1 MGSLTP
7 GALAA
12 VIEAVAPFS
21 LVLDEEGRIVHA
33 GPAMSRLVPG
43 ARAGSYF
50 KDVFEATRPTDL
62 ETFLRP
68 AKGLRFFQDRSRA
81 LKFKGS
87 VKHIDGGVHLLAANP
102 LINAEQT
109 IGMLGITFSDLPPH
123 DSIAEYV
130 FLQQS
135 YDTSLLEARQALETA
150 RQQEDALRA
159 VIDSST
165 DQIIVVD
172 MGGRVARWNR
182 TAEAFHGIPEAHALG
197 RTLGGLFLPARYAAV
212 WDRFLARL
220 AQDAQR
226 PAHARPFEL
235 TLTNRHGQ
243 RVTLEVRMTSFH
255 QGGRFLQINALDLS
269 ERLRVESEIRNR
281 EAYFRSVITNMDLG
295 LLVVDLEERVL
306 STNAA
311 MARILGCTEG
321 EMIGRQV
328 HELVKFTDAQE
339 GDRARRRAA
348 EERSKGLSGAWEVS
362 IRHPDTGQRHL
373 LVSGA
378 PRFDPQGELV
388 GSIGIHLDITDR
400 IDMARELERSRNWFQ
415 TLVSKLPGA
424 VFLEEVRPQPAV
436 RFISSFVAS
445 ITGYPPEWYL
455 GGAVQ
460 RLQNVHPEDAL
471 EVREQVEHA
480 IAHEEDYTMEYR
492 IVRPDSGV
500 VWVREVGRFFHESD
514 RLMLTGNLFDISRE
528 HEVQQLVELNERMIE
543 ALAPA
548 IAALLEE
555 GDVVEN
561 IGVGMKL
568 MGNSLGVDR
577 VTLFRMNGTDTGSL
591 DCGPVLKWSAPD
603 TLDPSEPWRAPMAAL
618 GPVGEAT
625 LAMRSY
631 TTRRV
636 SEAHGQLRG
645 FMEQEQVERLLS
657 IPLRTRKGVWGFIC
671 IDIVRD
677 GFWAP
682 DTQMAALEAFAAAV
696 SEALER
702 DRINVQRQLDL
713 EVEKA
718 ISRMA
723 ASMLGH
729 ATEDS
734 LLEDFVVRM
743 ATEFGLEHCIVYR
756 IEDARGCLL
765 PKAAWRDGRIATEF
779 ITHGPVVHPGA
790 GIVGDVLRSHRLER
804 IDDTSKDPR
813 YVPDERHRLSE
824 LVVPVMFGER
834 LLGIINTEDDRPA
847 FYGPKHER
855 TLATV
860 AAMLSAQLMRLEK
873 KQRWEDE
880 LLQKAVLQE
889 RLNDELALALNERTD
904 RLRELEA
911 MSRYADSNPS
921 PVLRITHDGLLG
933 YANQASAPVLSA
945 LNVHVGERLPPDLF
959 ARFRGASGPLIIT
972 CGDVIF
978 EMTTA
983 PVPEFNFINVYGTDI
998 TAIQR
1003 LREAQEELVSQERLS
1018 AIGRIT
1024 AGIAHEINSPLGAVV
1039 GSAQNLDLLLRELVG
1054 KSMLS
1059 ILPEDQVLLA
1069 ELLPELPASLS
1080 PAVIMQ
1086 RSTLFRER
1094 LASIAPELNRKHWP
1108 VRMAEVGW
1116 SPDPGQSWERLVTH
1130 PRREQLM
1137 EAVVNIASMRESLR
1151 TVHFAAERASK
1162 VVQALRSYMHRDE
1175 KRHVAEFDVARQLR
1189 MVATLFS
1196 VSGRKGVRLHQRTPE
1211 VCMARGVEDELA
1223 QVWTNLLSNALHAVG
1238 DEGDIEVELLA
1249 MHDRFQVSV
1258 VNNGPPIPA
1267 DIMARMYDPMFT
1279 TKKKGE
1285 GTGLGLSIVKGFV
1298 ESHQGSITCD
1308 SSTER
1313 TIFVISLP
1321 TNPSPIHDERTS
1333 AGHTVG
1339 GR

>member
-43 ARAGSYF
+43 ARAGASF
-50 KDVFEATRPTDL
+50 KDVFEVTRPIDL
-62 ETFLRP
+62 EAFLQP

-87 VKHIDGGVHLLAANP
+87 VRQVDGGLHLLAANP

-150 RQQEDALRA
+150 RQQEEALRA

-172 MGGRVARWNR
+172 MGGRVVRWNR

-220 AQDAQR
+220 VHDAQR
-226 PAHARPFEL
+226 PVEARPFEL
-235 TLTNRHGQ
+235 TLTDRHGR
-243 RVTLEVRMTSFH
+243 RVTLEVRMTSFR
-255 QGGRFLQINALDLS
+255 QGGRFLQINALDLT
-269 ERLRVESEIRNR
+269 ERLQVEAEIRNR

-328 HELVKFTDAQE
+328 QELVKFADEQE

-362 IRHPDTGQRHL
+362 IRHPDSGLRHL

-378 PRFDPQGELV
+378 PRFDAQGELV
-388 GSIGIHLDITDR
+388 GSIGIHLDITER

-415 TLVSKLPGA
+415 ALVSKLPGA
-424 VFLEEVRPQPAV
+424 IFLEEVRPQPAV

-445 ITGYPPEWYL
+445 ITGYPPEWYMD
-455 GGAVQ
+455 GAVQ
-460 RLQNVHPEDAL
+460 RLQNVHPEDAI
-471 EVREQVEHA
+471 EVREQLQHA

-500 VWVREVGRFFHESD
+500 AWVREVGRFFHESG

-528 HEVQQLVELNERMIE
+528 REVQQLVELNERMIE

-548 IAALLEE
+548 TAALLED

-561 IGVGMKL
+561 IGVGMRL
-568 MGNSLGVDR
+568 MGNALGVDR
-577 VTLFRMNGTDTGSL
+577 VTLFRMDNTSAGSL
-591 DCGPVLKWSAPD
+591 DCGPVLKWFAPD
-603 TLDPSEPWRAPMAAL
+603 TLDRSEPWKAPMAAL

-657 IPLRTRKGVWGFIC
+657 IPLRTRKGPWGFIC
-671 IDIVRD
+671 IDLVRD

-682 DTQMAALEAFAAAV
+682 DTQMATLEAYSAAV

-702 DRINVQRQLDL
+702 DRINTQRQLDL

-729 ATEDS
+729 ATEAS

-756 IEDARGCLL
+756 FDDARGCLL
-765 PKAAWRDGRIATEF
+765 PKAAWRDGRIAAEF

-790 GIVGDVLRSHRLER
+790 GIVGDVLRSRRLER

-834 LLGIINTEDDRPA
+834 LLGIINSEDDRPA

-855 TLATV
+855 TLVTA
-860 AAMLSAQLMRLEK
+860 AAMLSAQLVRLE
-873 KQRWEDE
+873 QQQLSEDE
-880 LLQKAVLQE
+880 RHQKALLQE
-889 RLNDELALALNERTD
+889 RLNTELATALHERTE
-904 RLRELEA
+904 RLLELEA
-911 MSRYADSNPS
+911 MSRYADSNPN
-921 PVLRITHDGLLG
+921 PVLRITADALLG
-933 YANQASAPVLSA
+933 YANEASYPVLAA
-945 LNVHVGERLPPDLF
+945 LELRVGERLAPDLL
-959 ARFRGASGPLIIT
+959 ARFMHSTAPFIIH
-972 CGDVIF
+972 CDGVLY

-983 PVPEFNFINVYGTDI
+983 PVPEFNFINVYGTDV

-1003 LREAQEELVSQERLS
+1003 LREAQEELVSHERLS

-1059 ILPEDQVLLA
+1059 IRPEDQHLLA

-1080 PAVIMQ
+1080 PALIMR

-1094 LASIAPELNRKHWP
+1094 LATIAPELNRVQWP

-1116 SPDPGQSWERLVTH
+1116 IPDAGQPWERLVTH

-1137 EAVVNIASMRESLR
+1137 EAVVTIASMRESLR
-1151 TVHFAAERASK
+1151 TVRFAADRASK

-1175 KRHVAEFDVARQLR
+1175 KRHVTEFDVARQLR

-1196 VSGRKGVRLHQRTPE
+1196 ASGRKGVRLRQRIPE
-1211 VCMARGVEDELA
+1211 VFMARGVEDELA
-1223 QVWTNLLSNALHAVG
+1223 QVWTNLVSNALQAVG
-1238 DEGDIEVELLA
+1238 DEGDIDVELLA
-1249 MHDRFQVSV
+1249 MHGRFQVSV

-1267 DIMARMYDPMFT
+1267 DVMARMYDPMFT

-1285 GTGLGLSIVKGFV
+1285 GTGLGLSIVKRFV

-1308 SSTER
+1308 SSHER
-1313 TIFVISLP
+1313 TIFEVSLP
-1321 TNPSPIHDERTS
+1321 TDPSPTHDERRA
-1333 AGHTVG
+1333 AGHTLG
-1339 GR
+1339 G